1 MVVTEPKLKSL
12 DTYNAADK
20 NKAEPKSNSRSTN
33 TDCRI
38 WTIREMKSEKTRHQ
52 TRINEFWSWFCDVA
66 EALAGNVE
74 NPTLL
79 KDFDGRVRDL
89 DPKLSWE
96 IGPGLSKPWQLVISP
111 NLDRDLREEARAI
124 VACAPVLPAWEFH
137 AARQPKKW
145 HYKLELFPP
154 QNLIPRF
161 GGNTLKSVSGAFQPG
176 ITLQVVGNKSVE
188 NLAEREGFEP
198 SVQVLARTT
207 V

>member
-1 MVVTEPKLKSL
+1 LPTYIGRHNQPDPAKTRKSNDGRDRTKAEVV

-89 DPKLSWE
+89 DPKLS
-96 IGPGLSKPWQLVISP
+96 
-111 NLDRDLREEARAI
+111 
-124 VACAPVLPAWEFH
+124 
-137 AARQPKKW
+137 
-145 HYKLELFPP
+145 
-154 QNLIPRF
+154 
-161 GGNTLKSVSGAFQPG
+161 
-176 ITLQVVGNKSVE
+176 
-188 NLAEREGFEP
+188 
-198 SVQVLARTT
+198 
-207 V
+207 